1 MLSILMRLRE
11 SAGLPLEKVAGSQT
25 AVFAGA
31 MFRDYHDV
39 LMRDAENLP
48 RYHVTGNSGA
58 FTANRLSHF
67 FDLRGPSVSVDTAC
81 STTLAA
87 LHLAC
92 QSLRSGESDMA
103 VVGGANLMLHPGSSM
118 SLSNLG

>member
-1 MLSILMRLRE
+1 MTLDQ
-11 SAGLPLEKVAGSQT
+11 VAGSET
-25 AVFAGA
+25 AVFAGS
-31 MFRDYHDV
+31 MFRDYHDL
-39 LMRDAENLP
+39 LMRDPDNLP
-48 RYHVTGNSGA
+48 RYHVTGNAAA

-92 QSLRSGESDMA
+92 QSLRAGESSMA
-103 VVGGANLMLHPGSSM
+103 VVGGANLILHPGSSM